1 MKRMYSL
8 TFVVL
13 LVLVLHGCKLG
24 GLSSGASQDV
34 ASQDVD
40 EERSLGVITSG
51 LVGSWKFDSVN
62 YISGGYWYPDGS
74 GKGHDACF
82 VPNWIFPK
90 GWSEGAIT
98 TDSNYSSYV
107 KDADVLDFGTGD
119 FTIAVLIKPS
129 SVDGLRSILDK
140 RTSSGG
146 YHLCVYNGQILLQ
159 IADSTG
165 YTNYS
170 SGTSPYAL
178 RAGQWYSVVATVDRD
193 NAKGMNIYVDGYK
206 FTTQDPTGRKK
217 SVSNGSDLLIGKHKD
232 YPSNAFC
239 GDIDELR
246 LYNRA
251 LSETEAKK
259 ITAPGRPAFEPA
271 YWNMDMSVNITVEGQ
286 RGTTHPNQEAQ
297 ELNNCYNYACNKRTD
312 TFAQIG
318 LHSGYNVNYNL
329 DTYDWEQARLIPG
342 GTLDERL
349 AYCRDAAIA
358 DGLEFIGNDWTP
370 GQAPP
375 PGKAIVAMVFSDD
388 KHQGSDDW
396 HWYRLNKDN
405 RTWSHKIASAE
416 AINFDN
422 YQDVFGNPPTHTIYD
437 PRDCD
442 RGSYEYFIG
451 FFRVWSD
458 SQQGQG
464 HESIE

>member
-1 MKRMYSL
+1 MKRKYGL
-8 TFVVL
+8 AFVVL
-13 LVLVLHGCKLG
+13 LVLVMHGCDLG
-24 GLSSGASQDV
+24 GLSSGAPEDG
-34 ASQDVD
+34 D
-40 EERSLGVITSG
+40 EERALGVVSSG
-51 LVGSWKFDSVN
+51 LVGSWNFDTAN
-62 YISGGYWYPDGS
+62 YVSGGYWYPDGS

-82 VPNWIFPK
+82 VPNWLFPQ
-90 GWSEGAIT
+90 GWTGVAIA

-119 FTIAVLIKPS
+119 FTIAVLIKPAA
-129 SVDGLRSILDK
+129 VGGLRSILDK

-146 YHLCVYNGQILLQ
+146 YHLCVDNGQILLQ
-159 IADSTG
+159 IADSNG
-165 YTNYS
+165 YTNFG

-178 RAGQWYSVVATVDRD
+178 RAGQWYSVVVTVDRD
-193 NAKGMNIYVDGYK
+193 NSKGLKIFVDGYK
-206 FTTQDPTGRKK
+206 FATQDPTGRKK

-232 YPSNAFC
+232 YPSNAFN
-239 GDIDELR
+239 GQIDELR

-259 ITAPGRPAFEPA
+259 ISIPGRPAFEPA
-271 YWNMDMSVNITVEGQ
+271 FWSMDMNTTIWVEG
-286 RGTTHPNQEAQ
+286 RGITHPNWQAQ

-312 TFAQIG
+312 TYAQIG
-318 LHSGYNVNYNL
+318 LHSGYDVNYDL
-329 DTYDWEQARLIPG
+329 DDYDYDQGRLITG

-358 DGLEFIGNDWTP
+358 DGLEFIGDDWTS

-375 PGKAIVAMVFSDD
+375 PGKGIVALVFADD
-388 KHQGSDDW
+388 INQGADDW

-405 RTWSHKIASAE
+405 KTWSHKMASA
-416 AINFDN
+416 APINSDN
-422 YQDVFGNPPTHTIYD
+422 YQDVFGDPPTHTIYD

-442 RGSYEYFIG
+442 RGAYGYFIG

-458 SQQGQG
+458 TSQGQG
-464 HESIE
+464 HESVE